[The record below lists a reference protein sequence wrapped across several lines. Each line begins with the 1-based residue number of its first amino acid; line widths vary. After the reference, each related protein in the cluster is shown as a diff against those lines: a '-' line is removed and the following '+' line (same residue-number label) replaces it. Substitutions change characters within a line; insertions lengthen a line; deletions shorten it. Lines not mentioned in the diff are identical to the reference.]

1 MFVATE
7 PPQKPSKL
15 QQERHVWRPMS
26 GECDSSGV
34 CEGNAEGRMK
44 NAEMLGAGAD
54 LTAYAWRS
62 CLCG

>member
-1 MFVATE
+1 
-7 PPQKPSKL
+7 
-15 QQERHVWRPMS
+15 MS

-44 NAEMLGAGAD
+44 NAEMLGAAAN

-62 CLCG
+62 GRSFRLFHSTANGEILYLQK